1 MSGLFRG
8 MFDFDHDGEMV
19 FLKRLQSLTFCK
31 TFWTMKE
38 VKEWRTVEI
47 SLATTMMTMMT
58 MKTTISNL
66 SSLKRPL
73 RRSLM
78 LL

>member
-47 SLATTMMTMMT
+47 SLATTMMTM
-58 MKTTISNL
+58 KTTISNL
-66 SSLKRPL
+66 SSLKRSL

>member
-31 TFWTMKE
+31 TF
-38 VKEWRTVEI
+38 
-47 SLATTMMTMMT
+47 
-58 MKTTISNL
+58 
-66 SSLKRPL
+66 
-73 RRSLM
+73 
-78 LL
+78 

>member
-1 MSGLFRG
+1 MSGLFRV

-47 SLATTMMTMMT
+47 SLATTMMTM
-58 MKTTISNL
+58 KTTISNL
-66 SSLKRPL
+66 SSLKRSL